1 MSVPELLDPT
11 TLLLGGA
18 LTLSLLWWLSTR
30 RPPGLPPGPGPAL
43 PLLGHIHLVDKDPR
57 AKFRAWRRQYGDVF
71 SLYMGGRLV
80 VVLNGFPVI
89 KETLVKLAG
98 VFSDRPHTFLSDKFA
113 ENRGTTLTFR
123 CLILWP
129 STSLTACVMHDL
141 QPLYNVLGILTCFR
155 LVCTTILNRF

>member
-89 KETLVKLAG
+89 KETLVKLAE

-113 ENRGTTLTFR
+113 KNRGTSLTFRMCCR

-129 STSLTACVMHDL
+129 STSLTTCVMHDL
-141 QPLYNVLGILTCFR
+141 QPR
-155 LVCTTILNRF
+155 